1 MYACIVDFHCEI
13 IKAQVWTAFWLSDT
27 FVWLLYLQPSISTP
41 FQPAQP
47 AQSSGAFGFSNFGQT
62 QPGQFN
68 ILYNAYTI
76 CFVSCNDWKGVEM
89 DSCSYKSQ
97 TKVLE
102 SQNAVQTWAFII
114 SQGKSTIHAYIRQRK
129 LENGQ
134 KDAKFEH
141 KYPKVN

>member
-1 MYACIVDFHCEI
+1 MPKP
-13 IKAQVWTAFWLSDT
+13 KAPLDWAGC
-27 FVWLLYLQPSISTP
+27 
-41 FQPAQP
+41 A
-47 AQSSGAFGFSNFGQT
+47 
-62 QPGQFN
+62 
-68 ILYNAYTI
+68 
-76 CFVSCNDWKGVEM
+76 DWKGVEM